1 MRFAIKKGDTNM
13 YEKTKNT
20 SNEIDT
26 VKSSRE
32 QIKSFI
38 SECDEKTVLIIKAF
52 IIGMTQGV
60 D

>member
-1 MRFAIKKGDTNM
+1 MRFVIKKGDINM

-26 VKSSRE
+26 VKNSRE

-38 SECDEKTVLIIKAF
+38 SEWSCQYLCSL
-52 IIGMTQGV
+52 
-60 D
+60 